1 MNESWSSEDRE
12 VEDSEDDVLRRRRED
27 EILRQRRH
35 LNSINRKM
43 YTSTQSSE
51 GAFSEEEN
59 TSERSHGEPSEMLS
73 SLSAENLQ
81 VIKHKILGFPFFG
94 CEQVS
99 KFLMI

>member
-35 LNSINRKM
+35 LNPINCKM

-59 TSERSHGEPSEMLS
+59 TSERSHVEPEMLS

-81 VIKHKILGFPFFG
+81 VCGIQLFKRNS
-94 CEQVS
+94 V
-99 KFLMI
+99 

>member
-12 VEDSEDDVLRRRRED
+12 VEDSEDDVLRQRRED

-43 YTSTQSSE
+43 CTSTQSSE

-59 TSERSHGEPSEMLS
+59 TSERSHVEPEMLS

-81 VIKHKILGFPFFG
+81 VTKNMLFNTSDLLSA
-94 CEQVS
+94 QVFS
-99 KFLMI
+99 RAFQQ